1 MAGLVDAIEVID
13 FDDPSHSSKYP
24 DFLEA
29 LKISDKDLCVHKGK
43 KSHSLLEILNDNF
56 DDKYHSDKKIYYIS
70 DVDDDDKRIIKAFAF
85 LKIQPRIRIMNK
97 SYEGLS
103 IELELR
109 CSAQKGLGLILL
121 EHVYDYER
129 LVLSKDDLNK
139 RKRIK
144 NSIPINNRCNAKRAN
159 GEQCTRRRKDDC
171 EFCGTHVKGT
181 PHGYIQLN
189 SKGEELS
196 EKKIEVVA
204 EEVLGIVYYIDNLN
218 NVYKTEDI
226 LEGKTNPEVIAKCVR
241 NNNTVSI
248 PELGL
253 I

>member
-1 MAGLVDAIEVID
+1 MYIKKMERRIN
-13 FDDPSHSSKYP
+13 KK
-24 DFLEA
+24 LEGYVTSFKDSIRN
-29 LKISDKDLCVHKGK
+29 KISELFSVDSSVGEANNAYPSDL
-43 KSHSLLEILNDNF
+43 
-56 DDKYHSDKKIYYIS
+56 DDKIKIN
-70 DVDDDDKRIIKAFAF
+70 D
-85 LKIQPRIRIMNK
+85 
-97 SYEGLS
+97 
-103 IELELR
+103 
-109 CSAQKGLGLILL
+109 LL